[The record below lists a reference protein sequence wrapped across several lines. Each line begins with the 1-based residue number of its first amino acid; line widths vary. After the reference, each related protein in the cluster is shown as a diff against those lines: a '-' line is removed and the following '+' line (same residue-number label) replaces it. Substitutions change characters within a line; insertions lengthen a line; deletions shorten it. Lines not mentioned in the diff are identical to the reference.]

1 VARPRRGAEE
11 EEEEEEALHLHGG
24 RRRAGDVR
32 AVPWRGDGWA
42 IGERETW
49 TWEEV
54 EELIFF
60 FFETRWRN

>member
-54 EELIFF
+54 EELI
-60 FFETRWRN
+60 